1 MAEDLS
7 KYTIDASGV
16 APAQK
21 QAKEMEVNDV
31 KLKEKIDL
39 NEIPLEK
46 RNLQMYIAGII
57 IFVLVIISTIGIFYA
72 RTRQETISADEKGSK
87 SDQTAATQT
96 PEASASTDVKNGQLE
111 RSEISLEI
119 LNGSGISGEAG
130 KVAGVFEKLGY
141 VIKKTGNA
149 EPTEGNK
156 LLINQDMEAKLEV
169 LLGDV
174 EKELDIASRS
184 GYLRDSTVSARIIL
198 GK

>member
-7 KYTIDASGV
+7 KYTIDSSGV

-21 QAKEMEVNDV
+21 QAKEMEVLDT

-57 IFVLVIISTIGIFYA
+57 IFIFVIISTIGIFYA
-72 RTRQETISADEKGSK
+72 RTKQETISADEKGSG
-87 SDQTAATQT
+87 SDQVVATQT
-96 PEASASTDVKNGQLE
+96 PEADTSAGVKNKQLE
-111 RSEISLEI
+111 RNEISLEI

-130 KVAGVFEKLGY
+130 RIAGVFEKLGY
-141 VIKKTGNA
+141 VIKKTGNT
-149 EPTEGNK
+149 EPTKGNK
-156 LLINQDMEAKLEV
+156 LLVNQDMEAKLEI